1 MNMDIDTTA
10 LPDSGRVGSLFP
22 DEPGTDA
29 TQPLDMDQAMG
40 ARRRAMRTLVVA
52 NQKGGVGKTTLLVH
66 IAFFLREHGIRTA
79 VLDIDPQG
87 NASATLEQFGTT
99 ADAADLFATGTGTVP
114 TGDLVLYPASAEL
127 GTIEEAG
134 PERSVPTLERSLDAL
149 DDAGIEICLVDTP
162 PTLGGAMISALA
174 AADFVVS
181 PIDVNGY
188 AIHGIGKLLNT
199 IGHVQQVNPALEF
212 VGMVPSM
219 IHTRSRRQMNRLAQ
233 LRSAHPDLMIDNII
247 GDRDSI
253 AEAVEESVPVWL
265 LGKQKRSAY
274 DAGKEVRRVIH
285 ELCRRI
291 GVEWNDRRPSR

>member
-1 MNMDIDTTA
+1 MDLDMTA
-10 LPDSGRVGSLFP
+10 LPGADRVDAVVP
-22 DEPGTDA
+22 DDRDADA
-29 TQPLDMDQAMG
+29 TQPLDANQTVP

-114 TGDLVLYPASAEL
+114 GGDLVLYPASAEL

-134 PERSVPTLERSLDAL
+134 PERAVPALERSLDAL
-149 DDAGIEICLVDTP
+149 DAGGIEVCLVDTP

-188 AIHGIGKLLNT
+188 AIQGIGKLLNT
-199 IGHVQQVNPALEF
+199 IGHVQEVNPALEF

-219 IHTRSRRQMNRLAQ
+219 IHTRSRRQMNRLAE
-233 LRSAHPDLMIDNII
+233 LRAAHPDLVIENMI

-265 LGKQKRSAY
+265 LGKHKRSAY

-291 GVEWNDRRPSR
+291 GVEWQGREPSR